1 MNEKENTDDIY
12 DNIINTIDIFI
23 NENKKSPQTINQ
35 KLLKILNYINFIFGN
50 IENESND
57 ENLKN

>member
-1 MNEKENTDDIY
+1 MNEKENPDDIY

-23 NENKKSPQTINQ
+23 NENEKSPHTIIQ

-50 IENESND
+50 IE
-57 ENLKN
+57 